1 MFRPGMI
8 LPPFVAEQLDLSAE
22 QQEKLEALQTEV
34 RAQLDKILTTEQKNQ
49 MRAIAERGPMGRRM
63 PGGGPAG
70 PGFGRGPGRERPEGA
85 GPGEP
90 RRRDGEDRARPDRP
104 RRPDQ
109 ADRRERPE
117 REQPNREAAEKSD
130 KPEAEKSEAE
140 KPNADR

>member
-34 RAQLDKILTTEQKNQ
+34 RAQLDKILTAEQKNQ

-90 RRRDGEDRARPDRP
+90 RRRGGEDRARPDRP
-104 RRPDQ
+104 RRSDQ
-109 ADRRERPE
+109 AERRERGERPE

-130 KPEAEKSEAE
+130 KPEAEK
-140 KPNADR
+140 PNADR